1 MPYAGKYKEI
11 LNSDAIVYGGENHT
25 NPRLKNSK
33 REKMDGMEQSIT
45 FTLAPTAIQIF
56 SYQPEQPVNR
66 KRKKK

>member
-1 MPYAGKYKEI
+1 
-11 LNSDAIVYGGENHT
+11 
-25 NPRLKNSK
+25 
-33 REKMDGMEQSIT
+33 MDGMEQSIT